1 MLSNNSYFQNMSFV
15 KHLLAKS
22 ELVRRWYLRN
32 FDKDAPGDIRLSES
46 EIKLLNS
53 MERFHRLS
61 HVRYERMSLCT
72 KDLFIKFPFSK
83 EEWLSYLPS
92 VEKKVGLREN
102 MSVNENLKT
111 FLDNKRQSSNVQ
123 DQVNILEVFEPV
135 VPDIEK
141 MYKKKLEDRN
151 NIEEFDTEKIA
162 NGMDIEDGVFLERY
176 FVPSCI
182 VFIYQS
188 WLEVDLDEETIYP
201 ELFTLGTGSKSY
213 TLLPEVTAICEKC
226 SDEMFLGWRL
236 KTQSEIRQMNV
247 HIFKRLS
254 SLNFDIPGL
263 NSLCESDDDSDDA
276 MIHCNP
282 FDSDEHESSPKSEQS
297 KSVHVNPFD
306 DSEASS
312 EDELFLDACDICNES
327 FPSAQFVDLHKSI
340 FHGCPAVKTKFVDDP
355 ECLITTFIASPS
367 STLDASKAPSPT
379 TPSSSYKVPEDTVPE
394 CAVKDV
400 AEGLGSERVT
410 KYFFRKRLKY
420 SS

>member
-111 FLDNKRQSSNVQ
+111 FLDDKRQSSNVQ

-162 NGMDIEDGVFLERY
+162 NGMDIEDGVFL
-176 FVPSCI
+176 
-182 VFIYQS
+182 
-188 WLEVDLDEETIYP
+188 
-201 ELFTLGTGSKSY
+201 
-213 TLLPEVTAICEKC
+213 
-226 SDEMFLGWRL
+226 
-236 KTQSEIRQMNV
+236 
-247 HIFKRLS
+247 
-254 SLNFDIPGL
+254 
-263 NSLCESDDDSDDA
+263 
-276 MIHCNP
+276 
-282 FDSDEHESSPKSEQS
+282 
-297 KSVHVNPFD
+297 
-306 DSEASS
+306 
-312 EDELFLDACDICNES
+312 
-327 FPSAQFVDLHKSI
+327 
-340 FHGCPAVKTKFVDDP
+340 
-355 ECLITTFIASPS
+355 
-367 STLDASKAPSPT
+367 
-379 TPSSSYKVPEDTVPE
+379 
-394 CAVKDV
+394 
-400 AEGLGSERVT
+400 
-410 KYFFRKRLKY
+410 
-420 SS
+420 